1 MRRLLT
7 SCFGLGHLPLAPG
20 TWGSLPPVIVFI
32 LMSHSGAPTLLTSII
47 MTALVLIASAVCIKF
62 APFIITATGKTD
74 PREVVA
80 DEFAGQALTLI
91 PIAAVP
97 SGRIWATAILAFL
110 LFRLLDIVK
119 PWPAR
124 KLEML
129 PKGCGIL
136 ADDLLVGF
144 YAGIALLLSLKFG
157 LIEYIA
163 DLLCS
168 ITF

>member
-7 SCFGLGHLPLAPG
+7 SCFGLGCLPLAPG
-20 TWGSLPPVIVFI
+20 TWGSLPPVIIFI
-32 LMSHSGAPTLLTSII
+32 LLCKSGAPTLLIIII
-47 MTALVLIASAVCIKF
+47 MTALVMIASAVCIKF
-62 APFIITATGKTD
+62 APFIIAATGKTD

-91 PIAAVP
+91 PIAALP
-97 SGRIWATAILAFL
+97 SAYIWSTALLAFL
-110 LFRLLDIVK
+110 LFRLFDIVK

-124 KLEML
+124 KFEML
-129 PKGCGIL
+129 PEGWGIL

-157 LIEYIA
+157 LIEYINS
-163 DLLCS
+163 LMCS
-168 ITF
+168 SIF